1 MKIKILPIFFTVI
14 FIIFFLILYKG
25 LQNPNIYSPKT
36 NIKKNIPT
44 FKAKLFDTDNQ
55 INSEEI
61 FENDR
66 FYLINVWASWCLP
79 CRDEHPILISLKDQK
94 NLKII
99 GLNYKD
105 KNENAK
111 KFLKEFDNPYDII
124 FVDQKGTIA
133 IEWGAYG
140 VPETFLIYDKKIIKK
155 IIGPLNENLLLEI
168 KKLIG

>member
-36 NIKKNIPT
+36 DIKKNIPT

-61 FENDR
+61 FENEG

-155 IIGPLNENLLLEI
+155 IIGPLNKDLITEI
-168 KKLIG
+168 KEIIE

>member
-36 NIKKNIPT
+36 DIKKNIPT

-61 FENDR
+61 FENEG

-155 IIGPLNENLLLEI
+155 IIGPLNENLLTEI
-168 KKLIG
+168 KKLIE

>member
-36 NIKKNIPT
+36 DIKKNIPT

-61 FENDR
+61 FENEG
-66 FYLINVWASWCLP
+66 FYLMNVWASWCLP
-79 CRDEHPILISLKDQK
+79 CRDEHPILISLKGQK

-111 KFLKEFDNPYDII
+111 KFLKEFDNPYDTI

-155 IIGPLNENLLLEI
+155 IIGPLNENLLTEI
-168 KKLIG
+168 KKLIE

>member
-36 NIKKNIPT
+36 DIKKNIPT

-61 FENDR
+61 FENEG
-66 FYLINVWASWCLP
+66 FYLINIWASWCLP

-155 IIGPLNENLLLEI
+155 IIGPLNENLLTEI
-168 KKLIG
+168 KKLIE

>member
-36 NIKKNIPT
+36 DIKKNIPT

-61 FENDR
+61 FENEG
-66 FYLINVWASWCLP
+66 FYLMNVWASWCLP
-79 CRDEHPILISLKDQK
+79 CRDEHPILISLKGQK

-111 KFLKEFDNPYDII
+111 KFLKEFDNPYDTI

-155 IIGPLNENLLLEI
+155 IIGPLNENLLSEI

>member
-36 NIKKNIPT
+36 DIKKNIPT

-61 FENDR
+61 FENEG

-124 FVDQKGTIA
+124 FVDKKGTIA

-155 IIGPLNENLLLEI
+155 IIGPLNENLLTEI

>member
-36 NIKKNIPT
+36 DIKKNIPT

-61 FENDR
+61 FENEG

-124 FVDQKGTIA
+124 FVDKKGTIA

-155 IIGPLNENLLLEI
+155 IIGPLNENLLSEI

>member
-36 NIKKNIPT
+36 DIKKNIPT

-61 FENDR
+61 FENEG
-66 FYLINVWASWCLP
+66 FYLP
-79 CRDEHPILISLKDQK
+79 CRDEHPILISLKGQK

-155 IIGPLNENLLLEI
+155 IIGPLNENLLSEI